1 MADGLVTL
9 NSDVCWIDAIAFERL
24 LDAPRSPERIER
36 ALGLYRGNLLPGDDD
51 ERWSTVLREKL
62 RRRFLHEVS
71 AMEAA
76 LESSQQWQEAV
87 DLYQRALNADS
98 LNELFYQGLMR
109 CYCAL
114 DRTPEAVSV
123 YQRMQRLLSVTL
135 GMEPAADSKA
145 MYRRLLT
152 VNLAW
157 ASAQP
162 TKRVGAARKHRSV
175 PEFRRWPARRS
186 SRKSRCLRDKTKQP
200 GKTGD
205 QRRGEQRTSAR
216 VLHRAP

>member
-1 MADGLVTL
+1 MTL

-71 AMEAA
+71 AMGAA

-114 DRTPEAVSV
+114 DRTPEAISV

-145 MYRRLLT
+145 MYRSLLT
-152 VNLAW
+152 TRVAC
-157 ASAQP
+157 ASA
-162 TKRVGAARKHRSV
+162 
-175 PEFRRWPARRS
+175 
-186 SRKSRCLRDKTKQP
+186 
-200 GKTGD
+200 
-205 QRRGEQRTSAR
+205 
-216 VLHRAP
+216 